1 MANGAFQLFL
11 KYFAFFVQNGYT
23 YHSKNLYGGITL
35 EKKTFYI
42 TTPIYYPSDKLH
54 IGHSY
59 CTVAADAM
67 ARYKRLRGYD
77 VKFLTGT
84 DEHGQK
90 IERIATAQ
98 NITPKEYVDKIV
110 SGIKELWAD
119 LDISYDQFIRTTDE
133 MHVNA
138 VKKIFKAL
146 YDKGD
151 IYKSEYEGW
160 YCTPCETFYTEHQLV
175 DGKCPDCGRDVEKLK
190 EESYFFRLSKYQ
202 DRITQYIKDH
212 PEFIQP
218 PARQKEMICNFL
230 EPGLDD
236 LCVSRTSFKWGIP
249 VDFDPGHIV
258 YVWMDALTNYI
269 TALGYGTD
277 NDEEFKKYWPADVH
291 LVGKEIVRFHTII
304 WPAMLMALDLPLP
317 KQVFG
322 HGWLIIDG
330 GKMSKSKGNV
340 VDPKVLVDRYGL
352 DAIRYFL
359 LREVAFGQDGNFT
372 NEALIQRINSDL
384 ANDLGNLVSRTVG
397 MIEKYFGGKLTPQH
411 KPTEFDN
418 DLKAVAESTVAKV
431 EEYMDKMLFSDALSE
446 IWTLVR
452 RTNKYIDETQP
463 WVLIKDEANKPVLAG
478 ALYNVAESIRII
490 SIMIQ
495 PFMTKTPKAIW
506 AQLNIDDEKLTE
518 WDSIKTW
525 GLLPEALEVS
535 KGETLF
541 PRIDMKKELAQLEAA
556 LKTAQAESVV
566 NQLKAEESKEEEPSV
581 KDTITIDDFDK
592 IELKTGVVLQ
602 CERVEGSKKLLK
614 SQIKIGSEVR
624 QILSGI
630 AKYYTPEEMVG
641 KKVVVVTNLAPRKMM
656 GFESHGMVLCASDDK
671 GRLSVVSPEKE
682 VESGA
687 EVC

>member
-1 MANGAFQLFL
+1 MEN
-11 KYFAFFVQNGYT
+11 
-23 YHSKNLYGGITL
+23 
-35 EKKTFYI
+35 KKFYI

-67 ARYKRLRGYD
+67 ARYKRLRGFD

-98 NITPKEYVDKIV
+98 NTTPKAYVDNIV

-119 LDISYDQFIRTTDE
+119 LDISYDQFIRTTDDI
-133 MHVNA
+133 HVEA

-190 EESYFFRLSKYQ
+190 EESYFFKLSKYQ
-202 DRITQYIKDH
+202 DRLIEHIESH

-218 PARQKEMICNFL
+218 PTRQKEMISNFL
-230 EPGLDD
+230 RPGLED

-249 VDFDPGHIV
+249 VEFDPNHIV
-258 YVWMDALTNYI
+258 YVWVDALSNYI
-269 TALGYGTD
+269 TALGYGTEH
-277 NDEEFKKYWPADVH
+277 DEQYKKYWPADVH

-322 HGWLIIDG
+322 HGWLVIDG

-340 VDPKVLVDRYGL
+340 VDPKVLVERYGL

-397 MIEKYFGGKLTPQH
+397 MIDKYFGGKIISEHEATD
-411 KPTEFDN
+411 FDE
-418 DLKAVAESTVAKV
+418 DLKAVALATLNKV
-431 EEYMDKMLFSDALSE
+431 EGYMDKMLFSDALNE

-463 WVLIKDEANKPVLAG
+463 WVLIKDEANKPKLAG
-478 ALYNVAESIRII
+478 ALYNIAESIRII
-490 SIMIQ
+490 SVMIQ
-495 PFMTKTPKAIW
+495 PYMTKAPKAIW
-506 AQLNIDDEKLTE
+506 AQLNITDEAIVA
-518 WDSIKTW
+518 WDKAREW
-525 GLLPEALEVS
+525 GLLPKDLEVK

-541 PRIDMKKELAQLEAA
+541 PRIDIKKELAELEAA
-556 LKTAQAESVV
+556 IKAAAAESVA
-566 NQLKAEESKEEEPSV
+566 NKMKEEPKEEEAEV
-581 KDTITIDDFDK
+581 EHKETITIDDFDK
-592 IELKTGVVLQ
+592 IELRTGTVLQ
-602 CERVEGSKKLLK
+602 CEKVEGSKKLLK
-614 SQIKIGSEVR
+614 SQIKIGNEVR

-641 KKVVVVTNLAPRKMM
+641 KNVVVVTNLAPRKMM

-671 GRLSVVSPEKE
+671 GNLTVVSPEKSID
-682 VESGA
+682 SGS